1 MNKLNNVV
9 LKGILRDIEPSHSI
23 GDLKFSKATLIT
35 QRTDG
40 REDTINLKF
49 KSYSNKYK
57 DGSVVELVGNVR
69 SFSSKVSE
77 DKNKV
82 LIYVFTYFD
91 IPESEV
97 ETNNEVRIDGRIC
110 KMQPL
115 RQSSNGKHSSHFIL
129 ANNLVSGDNGKRLN
143 SYIPCIAWGK
153 VAKEISKLSVS
164 DKIEIVG
171 ELHSREHK
179 KVHPDGEVEF
189 RVAHELL
196 VKEFKVVE

>member
-1 MNKLNNVV
+1 MNNINLSGVIRNISPSHNI
-9 LKGILRDIEPSHSI
+9 GDIEY
-23 GDLKFSKATLIT
+23 SKAELLTTRDNGQVDIIDL
-35 QRTDG
+35 R
-40 REDTINLKF
+40 F
-49 KSYSNKYK
+49 KTYCNKYK
-57 DGSVVELVGNVR
+57 EDDNVDLTGNLR
-69 SFSSKVSE
+69 SYSYKV
-77 DKNKV
+77 DDNKNKV
-82 LIYVFTYFD
+82 VVYVFTYFD
-91 IPESEV
+91 RREDEIESV
-97 ETNNEVRIDGRIC
+97 NIVHIDGRIC

-115 RQSSNGKHSSHFIL
+115 RVSNNGKHSAHFIL
-129 ANNLVSGDNGKRLN
+129 ANNLISGDNGKRLN